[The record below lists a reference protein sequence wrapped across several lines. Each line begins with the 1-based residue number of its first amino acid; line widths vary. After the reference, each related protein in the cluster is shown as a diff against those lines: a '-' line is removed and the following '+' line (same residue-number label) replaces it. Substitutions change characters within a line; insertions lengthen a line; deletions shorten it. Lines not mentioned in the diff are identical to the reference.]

1 MRRSPEGGGSAG
13 GDRGVRTVRMDEQ
26 QVSRSAGEEG
36 AGRLMFCL
44 CLTVY
49 NAHLIFTFSSLRY
62 RACFHAAALR
72 SPKSLVWG
80 HRLSSPITS
89 VAVGAIP
96 HSSSPAAHPPAGFC
110 RASARRPAARP
121 VGVSGEGVRERA
133 ERLARAVGVCAERV
147 ELHGTFRALF
157 LCRIEL

>member
-1 MRRSPEGGGSAG
+1 M
-13 GDRGVRTVRMDEQ
+13 
-26 QVSRSAGEEG
+26 
-36 AGRLMFCL
+36 
-44 CLTVY
+44 
-49 NAHLIFTFSSLRY
+49 
-62 RACFHAAALR
+62 
-72 SPKSLVWG
+72 
-80 HRLSSPITS
+80 
-89 VAVGAIP
+89 GAIP